1 MEIQKEV
8 RLPHGFGSWLQVAMA
23 IQLESTDAINLKDAA
38 GHERFKTYM
47 RGGDFGN
54 SLVEKFEIDV
64 LTLKSRVFDELI
76 DLIPNYDETLNII
89 RALLIMKRMALPT
102 GSEDPTYKKGIEHF
116 QKIIALLHDRL

>member
-1 MEIQKEV
+1 MEIQKEM

-23 IQLESTDAINLKDAA
+23 IQLESTDAINLKDAT

-54 SLVEKFEIDV
+54 TLVERFEIDV

-76 DLIPNYDETLNII
+76 DLIPDCDEAIKI
-89 RALLIMKRMALPT
+89 VRALKLMKAMATPT
-102 GSEDPTYKKGIEHF
+102 GSENPTYEKGIEHF